1 MQDFFLNEFVL
12 DSFNTNSTFFLS
24 LLFSDSQGMMFG
36 SGDIPVPQDKDYE
49 CKSFP
54 FNPSF
59 SGSDVRVQLAL
70 TSAEYDAAVTWV
82 NGVSKTG

>member
-1 MQDFFLNEFVL
+1 
-12 DSFNTNSTFFLS
+12 
-24 LLFSDSQGMMFG
+24 MMFG